1 MTDNSFNEFE
11 EMFNEL
17 GDKKIGELRLQDIA
31 KYLLLAE
38 ELNWI
43 DANVGDDKVF
53 YKYDKELLETLS
65 YSLVSK
71 DLSTMFTNKERKSI
85 KILSPLT
92 EERAFLR
99 QSLITSL
106 YKIYE

>member
-17 GDKKIGELRLQDIA
+17 GDKKIGELRRKDIA

-38 ELNWI
+38 ELDWM

-53 YKYDKELLETLS
+53 YKYDKKLLEDLS
-65 YSLVSK
+65 YSLEEAISNSINEDILYNN
-71 DLSTMFTNKERKSI
+71 DLHT
-85 KILSPLT
+85 SP
-92 EERAFLR
+92 EELEEEDE
-99 QSLITSL
+99 
-106 YKIYE
+106 YEY

>member
-38 ELNWI
+38 ELNWM

-65 YSLVSK
+65 YSLEEAIS
-71 DLSTMFTNKERKSI
+71 KSI
-85 KILSPLT
+85 NEDLLFNNDLHTSP
-92 EERAFLR
+92 EELEEENE
-99 QSLITSL
+99 
-106 YKIYE
+106 YEY